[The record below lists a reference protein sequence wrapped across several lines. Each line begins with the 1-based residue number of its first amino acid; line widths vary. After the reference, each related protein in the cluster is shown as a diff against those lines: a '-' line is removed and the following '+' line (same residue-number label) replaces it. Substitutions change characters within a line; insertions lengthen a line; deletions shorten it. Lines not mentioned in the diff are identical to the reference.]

1 MGSKNTKL
9 KQETRNDVLSTW
21 QELMGEDGIAPALP
35 QGCLKAL
42 DLPYI
47 TE

>member
-21 QELMGEDGIAPALP
+21 QELMAEPW
-35 QGCLKAL
+35 
-42 DLPYI
+42 
-47 TE
+47 ERME